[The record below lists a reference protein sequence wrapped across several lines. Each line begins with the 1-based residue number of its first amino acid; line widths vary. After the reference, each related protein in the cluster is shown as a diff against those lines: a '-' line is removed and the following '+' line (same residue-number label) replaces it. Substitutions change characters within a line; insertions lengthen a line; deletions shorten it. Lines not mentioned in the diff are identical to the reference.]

1 MKGSLPNAGF
11 SVGLKSEVLFHGK
24 LAMQD
29 VVLRMRARN
38 ILNPNLQSGGANA
51 QRAFAK
57 GIRRVCKAYT
67 RGTRG
72 YTRGL
77 DGDAGG
83 YSKSF
88 PRRFDINS
96 TAAFSLQRCYT
107 DLITHLCL
115 WDLRW
120 YPQHEFPH
128 AVAQSIRRF
137 PRHIGFTPDKLWMPC
152 IKQDTSPTSELTD

>member
-1 MKGSLPNAGF
+1 MHLFMYYLVMYLHSK
-11 SVGLKSEVLFHGK
+11 EV
-24 LAMQD
+24 
-29 VVLRMRARN
+29 
-38 ILNPNLQSGGANA
+38 
-51 QRAFAK
+51 
-57 GIRRVCKAYT
+57 
-67 RGTRG
+67 
-72 YTRGL
+72 
-77 DGDAGG
+77 
-83 YSKSF
+83 
-88 PRRFDINS
+88 DINS

>member
-1 MKGSLPNAGF
+1 MRTSSAIVSAINLEGPANTKFCILYLRDSTAAGCSPNRQLGQPWAHT
-11 SVGLKSEVLFHGK
+11 SPL
-24 LAMQD
+24 
-29 VVLRMRARN
+29 N
-38 ILNPNLQSGGANA
+38 ITP
-51 QRAFAK
+51 QRAK
-57 GIRRVCKAYT
+57 SLYIGPT
-67 RGTRG
+67 
-72 YTRGL
+72 
-77 DGDAGG
+77 GDV
-83 YSKSF
+83 SF